1 MTQAQAKTGAVVT
14 KAKTTPSFVEFVIIV
29 SMMMSLTALSID
41 AMLPALPQIGRDLSV
56 ATPNDRQLVV
66 SLFFLGLAVGQLFFG
81 PLSDKTGRK
90 PAIYAG
96 FAIYLLGSLT
106 ALFSGSFAILLA
118 GRILQGIGISS
129 PRAVTLALVR
139 DRYEGRIMAR
149 VMSFVMTIFILV
161 PMVAPSLGQALLNLA
176 GWRSIFGGFI
186 FIALFTL
193 LWFSL
198 RIPESLA
205 PENRSPFSLG
215 QIGRAVRTFASFRL
229 SVGYTVIAGF
239 VSGAQLGYLN
249 SSQQILQEQYGLGER
264 FPIYFAVIALSIGLA
279 SLSNSRLVMTVG
291 MRFLIRVALTSM
303 FVLGIA
309 ALGLALLTSGQPPLW
324 SLMAY
329 LMLTFFSIGIL
340 FGNMN
345 ALAMQPL
352 GHLAGI
358 GAAIIGSFST
368 LLAMLIGLI
377 IGRSYDGTV
386 IPLILGMV
394 IGSGLSLLIV
404 RWAESG
410 TSEA

>member
-309 ALGLALLTSGQPPLW
+309 ALGLALLTGGQPPLW